1 MAEAT
6 PRMDTIQ
13 LPGPLPATVT
23 RPRPLI
29 EAVMAQ
35 SVREQG
41 PDSRTAQA
49 WRWVLTGQGPSPVS
63 GAPGIGTPPSAD
75 DIAAEA
81 RHDAHRRS
89 AAGRRGKCAR
99 DRIPTGSRPAG
110 CCAG

>member
-13 LPGPLPATVT
+13 FPGPLPATVT
-23 RPRPLI
+23 RSRPLI

-63 GAPGIGTPPSAD
+63 RALGIGTRPSAD
-75 DIAAEA
+75 DIVAEA
-81 RHDAHRRS
+81 RTTLRRRS
-89 AAGRRGKCAR
+89 AAGRRGKVPATVT
-99 DRIPTGSRPAG
+99 PTGSRPAA

>member
-13 LPGPLPATVT
+13 FPGPLPATVT
-23 RPRPLI
+23 RSRPLI

-35 SVREQG
+35 SLREQG

-63 GAPGIGTPPSAD
+63 RAPGIGTPPSAD
-75 DIAAEA
+75 DIVAEA
-81 RHDAHRRS
+81 RHDS
-89 AAGRRGKCAR
+89 YAAGVRLAAMERC
-99 DRIPTGSRPAG
+99 PRP
-110 CCAG
+110 

>member
-1 MAEAT
+1 
-6 PRMDTIQ
+6 MDTIQ

-49 WRWVLTGQGPSPVS
+49 WQWVLTGQGPSPVS
-63 GAPGIGTPPSAD
+63 RAPGIGTPPSAD

-81 RHDAHRRS
+81 RHDSTPPECGWPPWKGA
-89 AAGRRGKCAR
+89 
-99 DRIPTGSRPAG
+99 PRP
-110 CCAG
+110 